1 MKREG
6 KVSVRHGGKWV
17 GCNILWVQMRR
28 TASVEE
34 VEGKKKKKSR
44 CLYEHKVL
52 PFGWKILNGHV
63 QMSVYMISR
72 SRSPNIQM

>member
-34 VEGKKKKKSR
+34 AEGKKKKKADA
-44 CLYEHKVL
+44 C
-52 PFGWKILNGHV
+52 
-63 QMSVYMISR
+63 MSIKYCHLAGR
-72 SRSPNIQM
+72 Y